1 MLTCEKKPITL
12 DDILN
17 HPDLKNI
24 IFWCMKKIRVPL
36 EEEDE
41 VTQNTVLSLIK
52 RGIRSDLTITSNIY
66 RHTQW
71 VYWSSKSK
79 IVLAR
84 KSRITT
90 GCEKTPDKIIIDNG
104 QKAVDDREWYV
115 KKVSTLSSFYQKI
128 IKMRFVER
136 LSLQEIGNKLNMTR
150 SAVQQIETKIL
161 KKLKESYEKDKRDA
175 DTPI

>member
-1 MLTCEKKPITL
+1 MVTL
-12 DDILN
+12 EDILS
-17 HPDLKNI
+17 HPDLKKI

-41 VTQNTVLSLIK
+41 VTQNTVLSLMK
-52 RGIRSDLTITSNIY
+52 RGIRPDLTITSNVY

-71 VYWSSKSK
+71 TYWSSKSK
-79 IVLAR
+79 VVLER
-84 KSRITT
+84 KARITT
-90 GCEKTPDKIIIDNG
+90 GCEKTPDKIVNDNG
-104 QKAVDDREWYV
+104 QKMVEDREWCV
-115 KKVSTLSSFYQKI
+115 KKVSTLSSFYQKV

-136 LSLQEIGNKLNMTR
+136 LSLQAIGDELGMTR

-161 KKLKESYEKDKRDA
+161 KNLRESYEKDKRDA